1 MTHDP
6 RPIITR
12 FLGAQ
17 ALEHGPFGLLGVS
30 PDECEPSH
38 IDAAL
43 QRQLDRVASHR
54 EGDTPAADDV
64 RLALHAAAAQL
75 LDPRV
80 RKHLIDRWGTPWR
93 EAERAGRLAP
103 ASPVHSTATARART
117 PAPGRPAPQ
126 DLDERIRQRDDDGR
140 RELMRVVVFISAA
153 AVLLIAIGLA
163 GLVIMNPSRGGSPP
177 AGAAPAAGSGPA
189 AQSTPASSPSPSPSL
204 SEAAQNAAPIEP
216 AGADAAPAVSAARA
230 TTDFEDPRRTLHALR
245 ECANAARDDPRAA
258 LQQLD
263 QSLRRL
269 ADWWPRFDP
278 AVRRAC
284 NDAVVDVIFALAPHS
299 EPLAAAVESISAPSI
314 AVGAPSGTAQSPRPR
329 LHPAEVWPAVWSVGM
344 LSRLSRE
351 RDVPTSVVTAVAD
364 ALDARLGA
372 ARSIEP
378 NFESG
383 AIAAL
388 RRLPPLLL
396 TDREARTTPRESA
409 GGASGST
416 AAIKRWIEAAQ
427 ALGTDEAAQERL
439 LALGLEQVLT
449 ACREPGEDLGV
460 FEAIGELV
468 RAIRWRKGSPARA
481 RLLDWFRDA
490 RISEAD
496 LRVVTAALAS
506 SSAAEGIDSTH
517 VLSINSGADDRT
529 RLRAAYATAWGI
541 ESAGGDRASGE
552 WVTQAQTA
560 LSTQRPA
567 DPMTLLRD
575 TAGLA
580 RLNEAARL
588 LWRGESSTASALLK
602 DAAQAERIG
611 PMAVQPTPNT
621 VIARHSGGGSSGSW
635 AERFLAAERSIPARL
650 ELIAELDRRGRPID
664 PIDASLLAREAVIG
678 SPIQV
683 RHAAAKLV
691 GLWADEPALVHSV
704 LDELPGAPRTAAL
717 GDLIERMTRQRLPR
731 VTDAAWELAARRAM
745 VERLLGMLAL
755 GSGESTFE
763 AYAELIA
770 DSYLRASGQEPGR
783 GAGAAAEGAAKGAE
797 SLWAMLRAEA
807 EAAAPVENAPIQ
819 LDRIDRR
826 RLGRLSLADGP
837 VQVFAAQQ
845 VSIAEAMAFI
855 VVGERPTAARA
866 ASGVIET
873 MQAER
878 RASKHVF
885 EQLYAT
891 ELALLKLWMI
901 RFGVETGG
909 GS

>member
-12 FLGAQ
+12 FLGAS
-17 ALEHGPFGLLGVS
+17 ALEHGPFGLLGVP
-30 PDECEPSH
+30 PDECEPPH

-43 QRQLDRVASHR
+43 QRQLDRVASHL

-80 RKHLIDRWGTPWR
+80 RKHLIDRWGAAWR
-93 EAERAGRLAP
+93 EAERARPSAPAP
-103 ASPVHSTATARART
+103 ASVPSAPVRAATRKQIAV
-117 PAPGRPAPQ
+117 
-126 DLDERIRQRDDDGR
+126 DLDERIRRRDDDGR
-140 RELMRVVVFISAA
+140 RELMRVVVFICAA
-153 AVLLIAIGLA
+153 AVLLVAIGLA
-163 GLVIMNPSRGGSPP
+163 GLLIMKPNRAPQAAATQGP
-177 AGAAPAAGSGPA
+177 AGRTAAPSLPA
-189 AQSTPASSPSPSPSL
+189 PPPST
-204 SEAAQNAAPIEP
+204 SEAADAARNATPIEP
-216 AGADAAPAVSAARA
+216 AKPDADASAAPAVRA
-230 TTDFEDPRRTLHALR
+230 TTEFVDPRKTLHELR
-245 ECANAARDDPRAA
+245 ECANRARSDPEAAIP
-258 LQQLD
+258 QLE
-263 QSLRRL
+263 STLRQL
-269 ADWWPRFDP
+269 ADWWPRYDP
-278 AVRRAC
+278 AVLRAC
-284 NDAVVDVIFALAPHS
+284 NDAVVDVVFAFSSHS
-299 EPLAAAVESISAPSI
+299 GQLSAAVESISAPSLVV
-314 AVGAPSGTAQSPRPR
+314 AAPSGTAQSPRPR
-329 LHPAEVWPAVWSVGM
+329 LHPAEVWPAIWSAGM

-372 ARSIEP
+372 SRSIDP
-378 NFESG
+378 TFESG

-416 AAIKRWIEAAQ
+416 EAIKRWIEAGQ
-427 ALGTDEAAQERL
+427 VLGSDEAAQERL

-468 RAIRWRKGSPARA
+468 RAIKWRKGSPARA
-481 RLLDWFRDA
+481 RLLDWFRDS

-496 LRVVTAALAS
+496 LRVVTATLAS

-517 VLSINSGADDRT
+517 VLSINSGEADRA
-529 RLRAAYATAWGI
+529 RLRAAYADAWGI
-541 ESAGGDRASGE
+541 EAAGRDRASDD
-552 WVTQAQTA
+552 WVAQAKA
-560 LSTQRPA
+560 SLSAEVPA
-567 DPMTLLRD
+567 DPMELLRG
-575 TAGLA
+575 TAALA

-588 LWRGESSTASALLK
+588 LWRGEDSTAESLLR
-602 DAAQAERIG
+602 DAAQSERIG

-621 VIARHSGGGSSGSW
+621 VIAQRSGGGPAGSW

-664 PIDASLLAREAVIG
+664 LTDASLLAREAVIG

-683 RHAAAKLV
+683 RYAAAKLV
-691 GLWADEPALVHSV
+691 GLWADEPALVHAV

-717 GDLIERMTRQRLPR
+717 GELIERMTRQRLPR
-731 VTDAAWELAARRAM
+731 VTDAAWEISARRAM

-755 GSGESTFE
+755 GSGESSSET
-763 AYAELIA
+763 YAELIA

-807 EAAAPVENAPIQ
+807 EAAAPVENAPIP
-819 LDRIDRR
+819 LDQIDRR
-826 RLGRLSLADGP
+826 RLGRLSLAAGP
-837 VQVFAAQQ
+837 VQAFAAQQ
-845 VSIAEAMAFI
+845 VSIAEAAAFI
-855 VVGERPTAARA
+855 VVGERPTSARVV
-866 ASGVIET
+866 SGVIDA
-873 MQAER
+873 MHADR
-878 RASKHVF
+878 RAAGHVF
-885 EQLYAT
+885 EQLHAT

-901 RFGVETGG
+901 RFGIDLGG

>member
-43 QRQLDRVASHR
+43 QRQLDRIASHR

-80 RKHLIDRWGTPWR
+80 RKHLIDRWGAAWR
-93 EAERAGRLAP
+93 QAEQAGRSQVASAP
-103 ASPVHSTATARART
+103 RSPTPARAET
-117 PAPGRPAPQ
+117 SAPGKQSAE
-126 DLDERIRQRDDDGR
+126 DLDERIRRRDDDGR
-140 RELMRVVVFISAA
+140 RELMRVIAFISAA

-163 GLVIMNPSRGGSPP
+163 GLVIMNPSRAPRAAATPGG
-177 AGAAPAAGSGPA
+177 AGGAAATS
-189 AQSTPASSPSPSPSL
+189 QTPAPPPTP
-204 SEAAQNAAPIEP
+204 EAAQAARNAAPIEP
-216 AGADAAPAVSAARA
+216 AESSPPAPAETAVR
-230 TTDFEDPRRTLHALR
+230 TPTEFEDPRKTLHALR
-245 ECANAARDDPRAA
+245 ECANTARTDPRAA
-258 LQQLD
+258 LPQLEAA
-263 QSLRRL
+263 LRRL
-269 ADWWPRFDP
+269 ADWWPRYDP

-284 NDAVVDVIFALAPHS
+284 NDAVVDVVFALAAHS
-299 EPLAAAVESISAPSI
+299 EQLSAAMESISAPSVVV
-314 AVGAPSGTAQSPRPR
+314 AAPSGTAQSPRPR
-329 LHPAEVWPAVWSVGM
+329 LHPADVWPAAWSVGM

-364 ALDARLGA
+364 ALDARLGPS
-372 ARSIEP
+372 RSIDP
-378 NFESG
+378 TFESG

-396 TDREARTTPRESA
+396 TDRQARTTPRESA
-409 GGASGST
+409 GGAAGST

-427 ALGTDEAAQERL
+427 ALGADEPAQERL

-449 ACREPGEDLGV
+449 DCREPGEDLGV

-481 RLLDWFRDA
+481 RLLDWFRDT
-490 RISEAD
+490 RVSEAD

-517 VLSINSGADDRT
+517 VLSINSGPDDRA
-529 RLRAAYATAWGI
+529 RLRAAYASAWGI
-541 ESAGGDRASGE
+541 ESAGRDRASGD
-552 WVTQAQTA
+552 WIVQAQAT
-560 LSTQRPA
+560 LSAPRPA

-575 TAGLA
+575 TAAVA

-588 LWRGESSTASALLK
+588 LWRGENSTAESLLR
-602 DAAQAERIG
+602 DTAQSERIG

-621 VIARHSGGGSSGSW
+621 VIVLRSGGGSAGSW

-717 GDLIERMTRQRLPR
+717 GELIERMTRQRLPR
-731 VTDAAWELAARRAM
+731 VTDASWELAARRAM

-755 GSGESTFE
+755 GSGESSSE

-797 SLWAMLRAEA
+797 ALWAMLRSEA
-807 EAAAPVENAPIQ
+807 EAAAPVENAPIP
-819 LDRIDRR
+819 LDQIDRR

-837 VQVFAAQQ
+837 VQAFAAQQ
-845 VSIAEAMAFI
+845 VSIAEASAFI
-855 VVGERPTAARA
+855 VVGERPTSARLV
-866 ASGVIET
+866 SGVIDA

-878 RASKHVF
+878 RSAGHVF

-901 RFGVETGG
+901 RFGVESGG